1 MSQAGALG
9 DGGTVLPD
17 IETLTGNAGGAVG
30 PDGAFNIDILGE
42 NAQGINIVGT
52 PGSNLLTVSGI
63 NSTTAQI
70 GVVELA
76 TNAETIAGADTI
88 RAITAAGLGAKLGT
102 QTISGLPI
110 GQGSGSAISW
120 TAPLTNGQILI
131 GSTGVD
137 PVLNTITAGTGITV
151 TNGAGTIT
159 VSTTSTPITITC
171 GTGTTINAGTADL
184 VTLALGGSAAFFALR
199 VIIGGK
205 AATADGT
212 GGQIVA
218 SVRTDGAV
226 ATIIETPDLICNSD
240 LAIAASSFTVIA
252 SGNNAIVRATG
263 ALGSTISWSACVESI
278 NIVNGI

>member
-1 MSQAGALG
+1 MSQAGSLG

-30 PDGAFNIDILGE
+30 PDAAFNIDILG
-42 NAQGINIVGT
+42 NNTQGINIVGT

-63 NSTTAQI
+63 NSSTVQI

-76 TNAETIAGADTI
+76 TDAETIAGVDAI
-88 RAITAAGLGAKLGT
+88 RANTPASLAAKLGA
-102 QTISGLPI
+102 QTSSGLPI
-110 GQGSGSAISW
+110 GAGTASAITW
-120 TAPLTNGQILI
+120 TAAPTNGQVLI

-137 PVLNTITAGTGITV
+137 PVLNTITGGSGITV
-151 TNGAGTIT
+151 TNGAGSITI
-159 VSTTSTPITITC
+159 STTTTPITVTC
-171 GTGTTINAGTADL
+171 GTGTTVNFGTADL
-184 VTLALGGSAAFFALR
+184 VTLDLGGSAALFSFR

-205 AATADGT
+205 AATASGI

-218 SVRTDGAV
+218 CVRTDGAV
-226 ATIIETPDLICNSD
+226 ATLVETPDIINNSD
-240 LAIAASSFTVIA
+240 LVLAGASFTIIA

-263 ALGSTISWSACVESI
+263 ALGTVISWSACLESI